1 MNAEAS
7 LAANIQIM
15 QFTTSYWTSRCLHV
29 VAELGIADLIGDQPQ
44 STEALAKA
52 SGTQP
57 NALYRVLRLLASVGI
72 FEWKHEPPWLFAG
85 LRPNARPASVLECL
99 W

>member
-1 MNAEAS
+1 MNAEAA

-15 QFTTSYWTSRCLHV
+15 QLTTSCWTSRCLHL

-52 SGTQP
+52 SGTQLP
-57 NALYRVLRLLASVGI
+57 DS
-72 FEWKHEPPWLFAG
+72 
-85 LRPNARPASVLECL
+85 AREDFRGV
-99 W
+99 